1 MRERPCI
8 WESMIKSA
16 IFRRKGAEL
25 PHHSQRK
32 RNAMFEA
39 KVNATHI
46 FEVALTGKSY
56 SLNGEPANADIQRLN
71 AHSYQVLYK
80 GASHTVHIVSVD
92 REAKTVVLKVDGK
105 RAEVVLSTEMD
116 RLLKKLGLEG
126 AGTAK
131 VSDIK
136 APMPGLIHSIKV
148 AEGQQVFKGDP
159 LLILEAMK
167 MENVI
172 KSPADGI
179 VGKIHI
185 VQGQNVEK
193 GAVLVSLK

>member
-1 MRERPCI
+1 
-8 WESMIKSA
+8 
-16 IFRRKGAEL
+16 
-25 PHHSQRK
+25 
-32 RNAMFEA
+32 MFEA
-39 KVNATHI
+39 KVNATEV
-46 FEVALTGKSY
+46 FEVALTGKTY
-56 SLNGEPANADIQRLN
+56 SLNGQAVEADIQRLN

-80 GASHTVHIVSVD
+80 GASHTVHIVSID
-92 REAKTVVLKVDGK
+92 RDAKTVVLKVDGK

-131 VSDIK
+131 VSDVK

-148 AEGQQVFKGDP
+148 EVGQQVAKGDA

-172 KSPADGI
+172 KSPADGV
-179 VGKIHI
+179 VGKIA
-185 VQGQNVEK
+185 VTKGQNVEK
-193 GAVLVSLK
+193 GAVLISLK